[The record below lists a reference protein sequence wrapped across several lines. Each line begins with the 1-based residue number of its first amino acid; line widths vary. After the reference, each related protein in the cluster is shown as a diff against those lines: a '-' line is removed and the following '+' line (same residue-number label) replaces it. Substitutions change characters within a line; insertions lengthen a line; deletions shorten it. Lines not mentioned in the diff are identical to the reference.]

1 MAIIF
6 KRLYFVFFAVF
17 PTADGSV
24 SPAHAPTASP
34 TTTTTT
40 TTATTTASYRSSTSA
55 ASFFSKLSC

>member
-40 TTATTTASYRSSTSA
+40 ATTTATSYRSSTSA
-55 ASFFSKLSC
+55 AASFFSKLSY